1 MFIIVKHW
9 YANGIIDKKFYDTD
23 TIPKGFIKGR
33 TNYDSFTKGT
43 RWITN
48 GVVQKC
54 IKASEPLPDGFRY
67 GKLPDSKVHK
77 QNLSK
82 ALKGRRFSY
91 CIQ

>member
-1 MFIIVKHW
+1 MVKHW
-9 YANGIIDKKFYDTD
+9 YTNGIIDKKFYDTD
-23 TIPKGFIKGR
+23 TIPKGFIKDR
-33 TNYDSFTKGT
+33 TNYGSFTKGT

-77 QNLSK
+77 QNLFK